1 MIERVPSPPLN
12 STSSLT
18 VLSLTVESS
27 STLSGA
33 VSLGSTLSA
42 VSGASQL
49 AGLTASNVGVGTF
62 SATGYATI
70 TGLITGQ
77 AGLAVSSATTLTGA
91 VSLGG
96 ALSAVSGASSLAG
109 LTSSATTHTSLIV
122 NSATTLTGPVSFG
135 GALSAVSGA
144 SILAALTSSATA
156 VTSLTVSSAVTF
168 SGITKVLDQGD
179 FIIQNQAD
187 TTKQLEFNLSGQT
200 TGKLVTISSLLTTT
214 QIIQIPNITAT
225 DTLATLGL
233 AQAFSAVNTF
243 NNTTSATTSLLG
255 AVVIGNGTAATSVAV
270 GGGNA
275 QIGAALTV
283 GGATTINNTLTLGGA
298 TASPQLT
305 IAPTGANDAIVF
317 LNAPTG
323 QVPRIRIGVAGA
335 IQYNINSSGG
345 TLNLADNVNSLTFFI
360 YTPGVAGANFVT
372 MPAMLDATNSTT
384 AGFVVSGGLAVAKAT
399 NIGTTLT
406 VGGTTAL
413 NGTVNITAGTEQLT
427 LTATAGNFA
436 RMLFN
441 AATGQQCGIDFD
453 IASTAILSIYG
464 SASVPFYFQ
473 DRANSNWTPMQY
485 NAGAIGAGNIAFNG
499 TLAATS
505 STAASVKF
513 AGGVG
518 INGALWV
525 SSATLIATSTALTN
539 NAAAQIATLT
549 NGPTAG
555 NPTKWI
561 PINDNG
567 TIRNIPCW

>member
-1 MIERVPSPPLN
+1 
-12 STSSLT
+12 
-18 VLSLTVESS
+18 
-27 STLSGA
+27 
-33 VSLGSTLSA
+33 
-42 VSGASQL
+42 
-49 AGLTASNVGVGTF
+49 
-62 SATGYATI
+62 
-70 TGLITGQ
+70 
-77 AGLAVSSATTLTGA
+77 
-91 VSLGG
+91 
-96 ALSAVSGASSLAG
+96 
-109 LTSSATTHTSLIV
+109 
-122 NSATTLTGPVSFG
+122 
-135 GALSAVSGA
+135 
-144 SILAALTSSATA
+144 

-200 TGKLVTISSLLTTT
+200 TGKLLTLSSLLTTSQT
-214 QIIQIPNITAT
+214 LQVPNITAT
-225 DTLATLGL
+225 DTFATLGL
-233 AQAFSAVNTF
+233 AQTFSAVTTLSNATDATALGTGALVLSAGGLSVAGQIRLGGAITATGGITATNGVISSTLSSGTNSLSVTATSGQANLTLNSSTGQSAQINFQVAGANTASIF
-243 NNTTSATTSLLG
+243 GNATNYFVVYDNTGHNALTYTQGTLGTAFWTCPLTTSATTSLLG
-255 AVVIGNGTAATSVAV
+255 AVVIGNGTAATSIGMGAGNINA
-270 GGGNA
+270 GGT
-275 QIGAALTV
+275 LTV

-323 QVPRIRIGVAGA
+323 QVPRIRIGVAGT
-335 IQYNINSSGG
+335 IQYNINSAGG

-372 MPAMLDATNSTT
+372 MPATLDATNSTT
-384 AGFVVSGGLAVAKAT
+384 AGFVVSGGLAVAKAV

-406 VGGTTAL
+406 TGGNITTTSAGTITWAANSSGGNAGVVMNAFTGSTAFYRLQINGSSLYTMQGTTSNL
-413 NGTVNITAGTEQLT
+413 SFVDNGT
-427 LTATAGNFA
+427 
-436 RMLFN
+436 
-441 AATGQQCGIDFD
+441 
-453 IASTAILSIYG
+453 IA
-464 SASVPFYFQ
+464 ASVLQYTTTSSI
-473 DRANSNWTPMQY
+473 ATCSWTFP
-485 NAGAIGAGNIAFNG
+485 G

-505 STAASVKF
+505 ATAASVKF